1 MSTAA
6 TVKPRD
12 SGEIGGGRS
21 AAEVGASTPLA
32 PNPLGAVASASTNAG
47 GPESGRKGGPGVGAA
62 AAITAEGGWSADRVR
77 LPAAPWRSPRDTV
90 TVAADGGEDDGGGE
104 EAGRAAGEAAG
115 DATRAVDDG
124 DGRGVRGRSG
134 RAVGGAADVEGRGSA
149 GSGMD
154 DGSGRGTSVGSGR
167 GRPDGS
173 GRGTADGSGRTIS
186 RGDSTTRGTNAST
199 MLSEAG
205 FDEAGFDEA
214 GFDGAGF
221 GEAGFDEAGFDG
233 AGTCAGRGPVGDGSG
248 VGSWA
253 WAWAWAGSAPSAA
266 APSAAAP
273 SATAGRLCV
282 RRIGR
287 GPRDVVSPVP
297 FGPVLRS
304 GVADRAVAPR
314 LPPFVSCAGSCPRQ
328 TRTTPPVDG

>member
-1 MSTAA
+1 MIRSCCGGGGPRSTGLLVARMSTAA
-6 TVKPRD
+6 TVSPRD

-47 GPESGRKGGPGVGAA
+47 GPESGRTGGPGIGAA
-62 AAITAEGGWSADRVR
+62 AAATAVGGRSAERVR
-77 LPAAPWRSPRDTV
+77 LPPTPWRSPRDTV
-90 TVAADGGEDDGGGE
+90 TVAADDGEDDGGDG

-115 DATRAVDDG
+115 DAPRAVGDG

-134 RAVGGAADVEGRGSA
+134 TAVGGVTDVEGRGSA

-154 DGSGRGTSVGSGR
+154 DGSGRGTAEGSGR
-167 GRPDGS
+167 SMPEGS
-173 GRGTADGSGRTIS
+173 GRGTDDGSGRATA
-186 RGDSTTRGTNAST
+186 RGDSTTRGNNAST
-199 MLSEAG
+199 MLGDAG
-205 FDEAGFDEA
+205 ACVGS
-214 GFDGAGF
+214 
-221 GEAGFDEAGFDG
+221 
-233 AGTCAGRGPVGDGSG
+233 RPVGGG
-248 VGSWA
+248 VGSYA
-253 WAWAWAGSAPSAA
+253 WAWSAPRA

-287 GPRDVVSPVP
+287 GLRDVVSPTP
-297 FGPVLRS
+297 LGPVRRA

-314 LPPFVSCAGSCPRQ
+314 LPPFVPCAGSCPRQ
-328 TRTTPPVDG
+328 TRTTPPVDR

>member
-1 MSTAA
+1 MIRSCCGGGGPRSTGLLVALMSTAV
-6 TVKPRD
+6 TVSPRD

-32 PNPLGAVASASTNAG
+32 PDPLGAVASASTNAG

-90 TVAADGGEDDGGGE
+90 TVAAGGDADGDADGKP
-104 EAGRAAGEAAG
+104 GRAAG
-115 DATRAVDDG
+115 DATRAVGDG

-134 RAVGGAADVEGRGSA
+134 MAVGGVTDVEGRGSA
-149 GSGMD
+149 GNGTD

-167 GRPDGS
+167 GRLDGS
-173 GRGTADGSGRTIS
+173 GRGTADGSGRTMA
-186 RGDSTTRGTNAST
+186 RGDSTTRGNSASA
-199 MLSEAG
+199 MLG
-205 FDEAGFDEA
+205 
-214 GFDGAGF
+214 GAGF
-221 GEAGFDEAGFDG
+221 GEAG
-233 AGTCAGRGPVGDGSG
+233 TCAGRRPVGDGSG
-248 VGSWA
+248 VGSC
-253 WAWAWAGSAPSAA
+253 AWAGSAPSAA

-287 GPRDVVSPVP
+287 GLRDVVSPTP
-297 FGPVLRS
+297 CRPVLRS
-304 GVADRAVAPR
+304 GVVDRTVAPR

-328 TRTTPPVDG
+328 TRTTPPVDMEPRG